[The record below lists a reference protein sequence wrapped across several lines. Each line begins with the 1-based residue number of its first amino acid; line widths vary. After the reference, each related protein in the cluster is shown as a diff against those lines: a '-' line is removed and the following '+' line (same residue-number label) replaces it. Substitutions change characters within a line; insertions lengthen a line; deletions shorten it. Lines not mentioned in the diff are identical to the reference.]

1 VACVLVMIG
10 SKTPDDAWCRRNA
23 GAILDGRTEGLRD
36 EVRSGWRCGG
46 GLAVSVRAAATKR
59 LRRARWSSAGAD
71 QWGAL
76 RDVLRLPDVRRLEL
90 GWGLSL
96 VGYFASTIALFV
108 YAFDEGGA
116 TLAAIY
122 GVARAAPGAIITP
135 VLLGLTDRVPVD
147 RLLRVTTGS
156 RAALVALAGA
166 AAALHA
172 SPAVVLTLAS
182 ISASMTATFRPA
194 QASALPWLART
205 PAELT
210 AANVAATMSENCAA
224 LLGPALA
231 GVVLAVAGV
240 GAALA
245 VAAAFL
251 AGAVFALW
259 RLRMPA
265 QTRGAGKTRSRGP
278 LRDIA
283 AGVASL
289 VRIAR
294 PAGYVVLGFAQAF
307 VRGALLVLL
316 VVVALDVLSLGNGA
330 VGWLNAAIGAGGLI
344 GAALAARLAHLT
356 RLGRCFVL
364 GVALWGLPLVALGVI
379 STPAA
384 AYLALVVVGAG
395 NAVEDASAFTLMPRL
410 LGSRNAAPAMG
421 AFELVVFAGVSA
433 GSLAAPAISHW
444 LGPRGALVAIG
455 GALAL
460 LAMVYVPRFVQID
473 RTTPV
478 PVPEIALL
486 RGLPTFA
493 PLPVATVDQLATVL
507 ERREYRPGEAVMR
520 EGDHGDRFHVIIDGR
535 AHVTVRGRSVRYLQ
549 RGDCFGEIALLRDV
563 PRTATVTATETLHT
577 VALARADY
585 LAAVTGNRLSARAAL
600 DLADE
605 RLAATSQ

>member
-1 VACVLVMIG
+1 MTGRA
-10 SKTPDDAWCRRNA
+10 
-23 GAILDGRTEGLRD
+23 DG
-36 EVRSGWRCGG
+36 
-46 GLAVSVRAAATKR
+46 TKR
-59 LRRARWSSAGAD
+59 LRRAGRAGAGAD

-96 VGYFASTIALFV
+96 VGFFASTIALFV

-116 TLAAIY
+116 TLVAIY
-122 GVARAAPGAIITP
+122 GVARAAPGAIVTP
-135 VLLGLTDRVPVD
+135 ALLGLTHRVPAD
-147 RLLRVTTGS
+147 RLLRATTGA

-172 SPAVVLTLAS
+172 PPAVVLTLAS
-182 ISASMTATFRPA
+182 ISASLTATFRPA
-194 QASALPWLART
+194 QATALPWLART

-210 AANVAATMSENCAA
+210 AANVAATMSENTAA

-231 GVVLAVAGV
+231 GVVLAIASA

-245 VAAAFL
+245 IAAAFL
-251 AGAVFALW
+251 GGAFLALW
-259 RLRMPA
+259 RLRVPA
-265 QTRGAGKTRSRGP
+265 QTQDARNTTSRGP
-278 LRDIA
+278 LRDAA
-283 AGVASL
+283 AGAGSL

-294 PAGYVVLGFAQAF
+294 PAGYVVLGFAQTF

-316 VVVALDVLSLGNGA
+316 VVVALDVLSLGRGT

-344 GAALAARLAHLT
+344 GGALAARLAHLT

-395 NAVEDASAFTLMPRL
+395 NAVEDASAFTLLPRL
-410 LGSRNAAPAMG
+410 LGSRKAAPAMG
-421 AFELVVFAGVSA
+421 AFELVVFAGLCA
-433 GSLAAPAISHW
+433 GSAAAPAISNW
-444 LGPRGALVAIG
+444 LGPRGALVVIG
-455 GALAL
+455 GTLAV
-460 LAMVYVPRFVQID
+460 LAMAYVPRFVQID
-473 RTTPV
+473 RTTPA
-478 PVPEIALL
+478 PGPEIALL
-486 RGLPTFA
+486 RGLAIFA
-493 PLPVATVDQLATVL
+493 PLPVATVDRLATVL
-507 ERREYRPGEAVMR
+507 ERREYQPGETVMR
-520 EGDHGDRFHVIIDGR
+520 EGDHGDRFHIIVGGR
-535 AHVTVRGRSVRYLQ
+535 AHVTVRARSVRDLE

-577 VALARADY
+577 VALARADF
-585 LAAVTGNRLSARAAL
+585 LPAVTGNRISAQAAQ

-605 RLAATSQ
+605 RLGATSR